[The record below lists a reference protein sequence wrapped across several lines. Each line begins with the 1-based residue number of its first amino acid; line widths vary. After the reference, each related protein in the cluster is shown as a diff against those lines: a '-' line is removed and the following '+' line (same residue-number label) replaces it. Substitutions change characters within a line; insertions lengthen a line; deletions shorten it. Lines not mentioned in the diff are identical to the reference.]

1 MREWGRG
8 RREGKARKEN
18 VLELVTTLGAV
29 RAQSHGSLQN
39 MLPSGTSQGEELGHG
54 PTKFSPSLV
63 MSRTM
68 VEFPALLGH
77 LAQGVS

>member
-1 MREWGRG
+1 
-8 RREGKARKEN
+8 
-18 VLELVTTLGAV
+18 
-29 RAQSHGSLQN
+29 